1 MKRVVFTVAVLL
13 CIAMMLTGMD
23 IRTLVKVKETGR
35 VKKNCVGYTILEVDK
50 GIDCDGDTVK
60 LTKVH
65 GYYEVVSSD
74 DVALNR

>member
-13 CIAMMLTGMD
+13 CIAMMMTGMD
-23 IRTLVKVKETGR
+23 IRTLVKVKQTG
-35 VKKNCVGYTILEVDK
+35 KAKQNCVGYTIIEVDK

-65 GYYEVVSSD
+65 GYYEVVSTSE
-74 DVALNR
+74 VAVNR